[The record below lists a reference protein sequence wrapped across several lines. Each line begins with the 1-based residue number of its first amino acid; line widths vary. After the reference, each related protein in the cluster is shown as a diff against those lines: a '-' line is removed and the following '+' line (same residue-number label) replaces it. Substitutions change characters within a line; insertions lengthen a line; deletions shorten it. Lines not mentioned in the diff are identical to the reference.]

1 MCPESGIS
9 KIDWFLGRSTFWCI
23 LLFFHFAGIVELCKS
38 LFYPVHGMN
47 VYIYIYTHH
56 LISSNSNNLR
66 LQVVLVLWLP
76 VEFLQVAE
84 ATLYSESVL
93 LTHVIYKYLLMGF
106 AISFGKHQE
115 HLQQQFKNV
124 ILTSDWF
131 CQVKILSCT
140 HMMQLEQQWRNLLF
154 SNASYC
160 VSTPNPSCL
169 GSPTFPVSAV
179 VRGAESKD
187 TRWSLRQA
195 NAVRGVRRSSVFPC
209 YFSSLWK

>member
-1 MCPESGIS
+1 MHFVVFSFCRYCRALQ
-9 KIDWFLGRSTFWCI
+9 KFI
-23 LLFFHFAGIVELCKS
+23 LPSSWDEC
-38 LFYPVHGMN
+38 
-47 VYIYIYTHH
+47 VYIYIYIHH

-209 YFSSLWK
+209 YSSSLWK

>member
-1 MCPESGIS
+1 
-9 KIDWFLGRSTFWCI
+9 
-23 LLFFHFAGIVELCKS
+23 
-38 LFYPVHGMN
+38 
-47 VYIYIYTHH
+47 
-56 LISSNSNNLR
+56 
-66 LQVVLVLWLP
+66 
-76 VEFLQVAE
+76 
-84 ATLYSESVL
+84 
-93 LTHVIYKYLLMGF
+93 MGF

-140 HMMQLEQQWRNLLF
+140 HVMQLEQQWRNLLF

-179 VRGAESKD
+179 VRGGRIQGHKVKSPTSKCSPRSEKKLWCFHV
-187 TRWSLRQA
+187 TLPPSGNKKPSIIEIVEMGKWVHPRLVSFTIGSFSTSMIMEGRVASRQF
-195 NAVRGVRRSSVFPC
+195 VSFRMIETDET
-209 YFSSLWK
+209 